1 MTAYVLI
8 VDDDFMNRELL
19 EAYLKLGGY
28 RVGQANSGEK
38 ALGMIQAERPDLVML
53 DIRLS
58 GLSGLEVCRQIKND
72 ERTRAIPVVMV
83 SGLESDEDRMQA
95 ARIGANGFV
104 AKPYDLETILTQ
116 IAALLKDS
124 SA

>member
-1 MTAYVLI
+1 MAYVLI
-8 VDDDFMNRELL
+8 VDDDWMNRELL

-38 ALGMIQAERPDLVML
+38 ALDMIQAERPDLVML

-58 GLSGLEVCRQIKND
+58 GLSGLEICRQIKND

-83 SGLESDEDRMQA
+83 SALESDEDRMQA
-95 ARIGANGFV
+95 AQMGANGFV
-104 AKPYDLETILTQ
+104 AKPYHSETILTQ